1 MERKELEV
9 LTDLSNYAIVRM
21 PGRNY
26 PGCVIQGDSLSIL
39 LGYAERAYPLAME
52 TGNQELID
60 EVASLK
66 ESLEERIKHYEN
78 VIKAHGYDI
87 PYGRPRTG

>member
-1 MERKELEV
+1 MERHALEV

-39 LGYAERAYPLAME
+39 LRHAERAHPLALA

-60 EVASLK
+60 EV
-66 ESLEERIKHYEN
+66 ESLREALEDRLTHYES
-78 VIKAHGYDI
+78 VITAHGYNI
-87 PYGRPRTG
+87 PYGRPRLS